1 MIKIQQSIRQGAL
14 RPLRKIG
21 LSVAQHWPW
30 PVEATIVNGRKMLV
44 DLRSA
49 VGRGIFAT
57 GQFDPAVFEPLRA
70 ALKPGGT
77 FLDVGA
83 NVGYYSMLALDLVG
97 AQGAIHAFE
106 IDERPLRCLRGT
118 VQRQRLKHLHLH
130 EIAVGAAAGK
140 GCLTL
145 MPDCGHNTVRTGGE
159 GITVPM
165 TDLDSWRRK
174 HGVRNIQAMKVDVEG
189 SELAAMQGAAELI
202 REERPVIVC
211 EAEVDWFPPGTV
223 YEKKDLVALLES
235 FNYSVTWLDNV
246 CSSTLLA
253 RPR

>member
-1 MIKIQQSIRQGAL
+1 M
-14 RPLRKIG
+14 
-21 LSVAQHWPW
+21 
-30 PVEATIVNGRKMLV
+30 
-44 DLRSA
+44 
-49 VGRGIFAT
+49 
-57 GQFDPAVFEPLRA
+57 
-70 ALKPGGT
+70 
-77 FLDVGA
+77 
-83 NVGYYSMLALDLVG
+83 
-97 AQGAIHAFE
+97 
-106 IDERPLRCLRGT
+106 
-118 VQRQRLKHLHLH
+118 
-130 EIAVGAAAGK
+130 GAAAGK

-159 GITVPM
+159 GIPVPM